1 MSCKENAKA
10 LFNDENIDE
19 WNADPYFDEINT
31 DTETFSYA
39 HYDGPNQV
47 MVQAIY
53 LGNYS
58 RLCANIKGETYSMI
72 DYDLDGSLEGMY
84 DNTYKI
90 PMNVDNGTTVNLMP
104 ATYYEQA
111 TFLHHLPKYDATG
124 ETIHTGNGNIAA
136 HFWTDIQVN
145 IQGCLIQLKVLVCD
159 TQARTGI
166 LLSRMALEQ
175 LQTWQ
180 DYGSNSMYIKQTAIP
195 LFATQRHEI
204 LPGHKVVIKGVL
216 DQSTKDIYQ
225 SSYIQGEGIYWIW
238 SNDSSKPAQPV
249 VSTFIKDK
257 TLITFQNMSG
267 STQIIDKGACIGVLD
282 MRSKDGAMTSFDWEF
297 PTDDESNLVLYAHI
311 FVNLLEPTK
320 LAKENPQSQAD
331 KCLQISQEPKNH
343 NVNTP
348 TPDDPYPW

>member
-1 MSCKENAKA
+1 
-10 LFNDENIDE
+10 
-19 WNADPYFDEINT
+19 
-31 DTETFSYA
+31 
-39 HYDGPNQV
+39 
-47 MVQAIY
+47 
-53 LGNYS
+53 
-58 RLCANIKGETYSMI
+58 
-72 DYDLDGSLEGMY
+72 
-84 DNTYKI
+84 
-90 PMNVDNGTTVNLMP
+90 MP
-104 ATYYEQA
+104 ITYYEQA

-180 DYGSNSMYIKQTAIP
+180 DYGSNTMYIKQTAIP

-216 DQSTKDIYQ
+216 DQSMQDIYR
-225 SSYIQGEGIYWIW
+225 SYYIQGEGICWIW

-249 VSTFIKDK
+249 VSTFVKDK

-267 STQIIDKGACIGVLD
+267 STQIINKGACIGILD
-282 MRSKDGAMTSFDWEF
+282 M
-297 PTDDESNLVLYAHI
+297 
-311 FVNLLEPTK
+311 
-320 LAKENPQSQAD
+320 
-331 KCLQISQEPKNH
+331 
-343 NVNTP
+343 
-348 TPDDPYPW
+348 